1 VPSEDAIAIE
11 GVIVEVL
18 RDGLFRAEL
27 ANGHRLMAH
36 LARSQRDR
44 ATRIVPGEKVV
55 LEMTPFDMSKGRI
68 IG

>member
-1 VPSEDAIAIE
+1 MPSEDAIVIE

-27 ANGHRLMAH
+27 ANGHRLTAH
-36 LARSQRDR
+36 VARSQRER
-44 ATRIVPGEKVV
+44 TARLAPGDKVK